1 MIPRAAERLKWGQP
15 AAIETL
21 LRTAGDTKDAVIPAP
36 EFHRGGPP
44 DRSPSFCRLSAFALL
59 LLLQLHGTRSL
70 YCAHLVFLSGEEVVG
85 VGEKGPHGSTEAPNY
100 LLEIRSPLPG
110 WNTTF
115 RRNCEEIF
123 FSSPANILFHSS
135 LWISRAIKLRCELS

>member
-44 DRSPSFCRLSAFALL
+44 DRSPSFCRLSAFAL
-59 LLLQLHGTRSL
+59 
-70 YCAHLVFLSGEEVVG
+70 Y
-85 VGEKGPHGSTEAPNY
+85 P
-100 LLEIRSPLPG
+100 SP
-110 WNTTF
+110 
-115 RRNCEEIF
+115 
-123 FSSPANILFHSS
+123 SSPTSPDPLSLLRPPCFLFG
-135 LWISRAIKLRCELS
+135 